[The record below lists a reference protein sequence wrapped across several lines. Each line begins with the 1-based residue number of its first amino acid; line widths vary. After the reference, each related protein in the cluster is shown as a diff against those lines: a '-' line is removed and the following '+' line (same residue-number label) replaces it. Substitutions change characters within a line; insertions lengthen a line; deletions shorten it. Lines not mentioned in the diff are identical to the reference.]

1 MVPAVIPSL
10 EAAAVRPG
18 SVGTCARMVGC
29 VPLSQKIS
37 VFSFISNHDVIS
49 ESQNGF
55 RVQAVL
61 RASMGSSATRSVIV
75 PIMDAATGP
84 MEPVCVI
91 LDSTDAS
98 ATSVSPSVLII
109 PDSYITR
116 LFSKIFWV
124 DLRDIHIFFF
134 KLWLLFW
141 CEILLPCLLLPLVF
155 SLQRVL
161 SGPSARAALMSVG
174 VCRRIRWSVTA
185 DTAHVSVNLD
195 TRATP
200 VRKVRAVS
208 QSFVHHK
215 TLLNI
220 YWRLCYTRI

>member
-37 VFSFISNHDVIS
+37 VFSFISNHEVIS

-98 ATSVSPSVLII
+98 ATSVSPSVLIL

-134 KLWLLFW
+134 QTVAA
-141 CEILLPCLLLPLVF
+141 ILMWNPPSMSSSPPCFF
-155 SLQRVL
+155 S
-161 SGPSARAALMSVG
+161 SACPKWTFGPGCSDECRCVQKNTLECHRRHG
-174 VCRRIRWSVTA
+174 TCVCKPGYQGNTCKEGESSVTKLR
-185 DTAHVSVNLD
+185 S
-195 TRATP
+195 
-200 VRKVRAVS
+200 S
-208 QSFVHHK
+208 QDL
-215 TLLNI
+215 T
-220 YWRLCYTRI
+220 